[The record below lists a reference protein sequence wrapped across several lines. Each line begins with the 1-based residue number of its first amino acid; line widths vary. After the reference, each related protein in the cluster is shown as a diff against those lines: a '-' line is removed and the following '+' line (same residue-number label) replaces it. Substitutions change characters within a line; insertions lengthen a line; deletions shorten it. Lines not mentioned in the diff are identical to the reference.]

1 MRSLW
6 CLWCPFESSVNAECI
21 LPTLT
26 KYFATFPSGNPKGL
40 YHVYEH
46 NGMMRAFFDSQI
58 VSSCSDSNTILE
70 PFILK
75 RDRHVLAVATF
86 WIHLGIMTGT
96 APSYFLCMASSW
108 EKMFWEKLNLPQ
120 LILETLDLPKYL
132 PIMNVNIY
140 VMRSVKIRCCK
151 HFEIW
156 IKIVRQLI
164 GLSYT
169 VYGIELFD
177 IIWFTRECHRD
188 NLKRSGSSSLLA

>member
-40 YHVYEH
+40 YEH
-46 NGMMRAFFDSQI
+46 NGKMKSFFDSHI

-75 RDRHVLAVATF
+75 RDRHVLEVATF

-108 EKMFWEKLNLPQ
+108 EKMFWEELNLPHW
-120 LILETLDLPKYL
+120 T
-132 PIMNVNIY
+132 NFRN
-140 VMRSVKIRCCK
+140 SWSSKI
-151 HFEIW
+151 
-156 IKIVRQLI
+156 
-164 GLSYT
+164 SSNS
-169 VYGIELFD
+169 
-177 IIWFTRECHRD
+177 ECEHIRD
-188 NLKRSGSSSLLA
+188 AICENPVLQTFWDMD

>member
-1 MRSLW
+1 MMFMSSW

-40 YHVYEH
+40 YEH
-46 NGMMRAFFDSQI
+46 NGMMKSFFDSQI

-75 RDRHVLAVATF
+75 RDRHVLEVATF

-132 PIMNVNIY
+132 PIVNVNIY
-140 VMRSVKIRCCK
+140 VMRSVKIWCCK

-164 GLSYT
+164 GLSYRPN
-169 VYGIELFD
+169 GIRYRTLPTSFD
-177 IIWFTRECHRD
+177 LHVNVIETI
-188 NLKRSGSSSLLA
+188 